1 MYVSVKLEIIQTSL
15 SALSLLCLLSNAEEG
30 VGLGTQALIIKDF
43 PTVPSDKISSGNQVK
58 DSGFPIQW
66 AK

>member
-15 SALSLLCLLSNAEEG
+15 SALTLLLCLLSNAEEG

-43 PTVPSDKISSGNQVK
+43 PTVPSDKNLIREPG
-58 DSGFPIQW
+58 
-66 AK
+66 

>member
-1 MYVSVKLEIIQTSL
+1 MSVKLEIIQTSL
-15 SALSLLCLLSNAEEG
+15 SALTLLLCLLSKAEEG

-43 PTVPSDKISSGNQVK
+43 PTVPSDKISSGNQDK